1 MTDQPRCVH
10 CREPIGMYEPVWV
23 ETATGVQSTS
33 LLALLAEDVSLG
45 GSERCWH
52 HVCYAP
58 DQR

>member
-1 MTDQPRCVH
+1 MIDQPCCVH

-33 LLALLAEDVSLG
+33 LLSLVADDVSLG
-45 GSERCWH
+45 GSERYWH
-52 HVCYAP
+52 GSCFAP